1 MNRGST
7 SQENQEEEPLIQVT
21 EVAGIQAP
29 ERVDPIPQE
38 EEVQT
43 QAKLSPY
50 DLWRADPNPSTLF
63 AVTKSLKPTI
73 DSILSGM
80 QGAGN
85 PHLAAKARVVAAKA
99 VQSYDPSAGASLP
112 TWVSQQLRQLARE
125 NRKSNNV
132 VSIPEG
138 VQLDAYTI
146 YRKEN
151 EFMDEHDREPTVEEL
166 SDLTHLSISRI
177 ADVRKKMRPV
187 ANESSFDNEEN
198 SLLQGGSADFTK
210 DATDYVYHDSDLIDR
225 KILEYTLGYGG
236 ADTLDN
242 KKIMEKLKISP
253 VQLTRRKARLAM
265 RIKDIVKDLE
275 DVQ

>member
-1 MNRGST
+1 MNRGEIR
-7 SQENQEEEPLIQVT
+7 QPHQEEEPLIQVT

-29 ERVDPIPQE
+29 ESLQPIQQE
-38 EEVQT
+38 ENT
-43 QAKLSPY
+43 QVKLSPY
-50 DLWRADPNPSTLF
+50 DVWRSDPNPSTLF

-73 DSILSGM
+73 DSILAGI
-80 QGAGN
+80 QETGN
-85 PHLAAKARVVAAKA
+85 PHLAAKARVVTAKA

-125 NRKSNNV
+125 SRKSNNV

-151 EFMDEHDREPTVEEL
+151 EFMDKYDREPTTEEL
-166 SDLTHLSISRI
+166 ADLTHLAVSRI

-187 ANESSFDNEEN
+187 ANESSYANEEN
-198 SLLQGGSADFTK
+198 SLLQGGSADFTR
-210 DATDYVYHDSDLIDR
+210 DATDYVYRDSDLIDK
-225 KILEYTLGYGG
+225 KIIEFTLGYGG
-236 ADTLDN
+236 AETLDN
-242 KKIMEKLKISP
+242 KTIMGKLKISP
-253 VQLTRRKARLAM
+253 VQLTRRKTRLAM
-265 RIKDIVKDLE
+265 RINDIVKDLE